1 MSINV
6 SEGQLPHQYEKY
18 VVDMDRVKQK
28 IEQVDKD
35 NVAVTGNDTVDISKA
50 GRNAL
55 ENKISTLSRAGQ
67 NKAAVKLSPVSSFSV
82 MSDFERAVSA
92 EKEEGV
98 KSNTFDYHVNQMVS
112 AYKRMRNGIEEKYA
126 DTDREQQYYVADD
139 GSIQELTK
147 EKELEMLDKAY
158 EKHSKFMAASTEI
171 WSNLQDFKPQIT
183 YHSKG
188 ADTAQS
194 VSADNTGKSGM
205 KEQAYQAFMS
215 AVNNE
220 NIRLLPQSKDGLSNI
235 KLDLGI
241 SKSVRN
247 ELNHIWDYHKA
258 AAKGIVLK

>member
-6 SEGQLPHQYEKY
+6 TEGQLPHQYEKY

-55 ENKISTLSRAGQ
+55 EKKISALGSAGQ
-67 NKAAVKLSPVSSFSV
+67 NKPVGKLSPVNSFSV

-92 EKEEGV
+92 EKEEEV
-98 KSNTFDYHVNQMVS
+98 MNNTFDYHVNQMVS

-147 EKELEMLDKAY
+147 EKELEILDKAY

-183 YHSKG
+183 YHSKS
-188 ADTAQS
+188 ADITQS
-194 VSADNTGKSGM
+194 VSTDNTRKRGI

-220 NIRLLPQSKDGLSNI
+220 NIRLLSQSKEGLSNI
-235 KLDLGI
+235 KLDFDI
-241 SKSVRN
+241 SKSARN
-247 ELNHIWDYHKA
+247 ELNHIWDYYKA
-258 AAKGIVLK
+258 ATKGIVLK

>member
-6 SEGQLPHQYEKY
+6 TEGQLPHQYEKY

-55 ENKISTLSRAGQ
+55 ENKMSALSRAGQ
-67 NKAAVKLSPVSSFSV
+67 NKAAGKHSPVSSFSV

-158 EKHSKFMAASTEI
+158 EKHSKFMATSTEI

-188 ADTAQS
+188 AGMAQD
-194 VSADNTGKSGM
+194 VSTYNTRKSGM

-220 NIRLLPQSKDGLSNI
+220 NIRLLLQSKDGLRNI
-235 KLDLGI
+235 RLSLGI
-241 SKSVRN
+241 PASARN
-247 ELNHIWDYHKA
+247 ELNRIWDYYANNNQTVKM
-258 AAKGIVLK
+258 

>member
-1 MSINV
+1 MSINIT
-6 SEGQLPHQYEKY
+6 ERQRLCQHENY
-18 VVDMDRVKQK
+18 VVDMDRTRQESKWADRSNGIV
-28 IEQVDKD
+28 IR
-35 NVAVTGNDTVDISKA
+35 NDTVDISKA

-55 ENKISTLSRAGQ
+55 ENKMSALSRAGQ
-67 NKAAVKLSPVSSFSV
+67 IKAAGKLSPVSSFSV
-82 MSDFERAVSA
+82 ISDFERAVSS

-112 AYKRMRNGIEEKYA
+112 AYKRMRSGIEEKYA

-147 EKELEMLDKAY
+147 EKELEMLNKAY

-171 WSNLQDFKPQIT
+171 WSNLQDFKPQTT
-183 YHSKG
+183 YYSMS

-220 NIRLLPQSKDGLSNI
+220 NIRLLLQSKDGLRNI
-235 KLDLGI
+235 RLSLGI
-241 SKSVRN
+241 PASERN
-247 ELNHIWDYHKA
+247 ELNRIWDYYANNNQPVKM
-258 AAKGIVLK
+258 

>member
-1 MSINV
+1 MSINIT
-6 SEGQLPHQYEKY
+6 ERQRLCQHENY
-18 VVDMDRVKQK
+18 VVDMDRTRQESKWADRSNGIV
-28 IEQVDKD
+28 IR
-35 NVAVTGNDTVDISKA
+35 NDTVDISRA

-55 ENKISTLSRAGQ
+55 ENKMSALSRAGQ
-67 NKAAVKLSPVSSFSV
+67 IKAAGKLSPVSSFSV
-82 MSDFERAVSA
+82 ISDFERAVSS

-112 AYKRMRNGIEEKYA
+112 AYKRMRSGIEEKYA

-147 EKELEMLDKAY
+147 EKELEMLNKAY

-171 WSNLQDFKPQIT
+171 WSNLQDFKPQTT
-183 YHSKG
+183 YYSMS

-220 NIRLLPQSKDGLSNI
+220 NIRLLLQSKDGLRNI
-235 KLDLGI
+235 RLSLGI
-241 SKSVRN
+241 PASERN
-247 ELNHIWDYHKA
+247 ELNRIWDYYANNNQPVKM
-258 AAKGIVLK
+258 

>member
-1 MSINV
+1 MSINIT
-6 SEGQLPHQYEKY
+6 ERQLLHQYEKY

-28 IEQVDKD
+28 IKQADKD
-35 NVAVTGNDTVDISKA
+35 NTAVTVNDAVDISKA

-55 ENKISTLSRAGQ
+55 ENKISALSRAGQ
-67 NKAAVKLSPVSSFSV
+67 NKAAGKLSPVSSFSV

-92 EKEEGV
+92 EKEEEV
-98 KSNTFDYHVNQMVS
+98 MNNTFDYHVNQMVS

-147 EKELEMLDKAY
+147 EKELEILDKAY

-183 YHSKG
+183 YHSKS
-188 ADTAQS
+188 ADITQS
-194 VSADNTGKSGM
+194 VSTDNIRKRGI

-220 NIRLLPQSKDGLSNI
+220 NIRLLSQSKDGLSNI
-235 KLDLGI
+235 KLGLGI
-241 SKSVRN
+241 PASSRN
-247 ELNHIWDYHKA
+247 ELNRIWDYHA
-258 AAKGIVLK
+258 HL

>member
-1 MSINV
+1 MSINIT
-6 SEGQLPHQYEKY
+6 ERQLPHQYEKY
-18 VVDMDRVKQK
+18 AVDMDRVKQK
-28 IEQVDKD
+28 IKQADKD
-35 NVAVTGNDTVDISKA
+35 NATVAGNDAVDISKA

-55 ENKISTLSRAGQ
+55 ENKISALSRAGQ
-67 NKAAVKLSPVSSFSV
+67 NKAAGKLSPVSSFNV

-147 EKELEMLDKAY
+147 EKELEILDKAY

-183 YHSKG
+183 YHSKS
-188 ADTAQS
+188 ADITQS
-194 VSADNTGKSGM
+194 VSTDNTRKRGI

-220 NIRLLPQSKDGLSNI
+220 NIRLLSQSKEGLSNI
-235 KLDLGI
+235 KLDFDI
-241 SKSVRN
+241 SKSARN
-247 ELNHIWDYHKA
+247 ELNHIWDYYKA
-258 AAKGIVLK
+258 ATKGIVLK

>member
-6 SEGQLPHQYEKY
+6 TEGQLPHQYEKY
-18 VVDMDRVKQK
+18 VVDMDRAKQK

-35 NVAVTGNDTVDISKA
+35 NITVTGNDTVDISKA

-55 ENKISTLSRAGQ
+55 EKKIYALGSAGQ
-67 NKAAVKLSPVSSFSV
+67 NKPAGKLSPVNSFSV

-92 EKEEGV
+92 EKEEEV
-98 KSNTFDYHVNQMVS
+98 MSNTFDYHVNQMVS

-139 GSIQELTK
+139 GSIQKLTK

-183 YHSKG
+183 YHSKS
-188 ADTAQS
+188 ADITQS
-194 VSADNTGKSGM
+194 VSTDNIRKRGI

-220 NIRLLPQSKDGLSNI
+220 NIRLLSQSKEGLSNI
-235 KLDLGI
+235 KLDFDI
-241 SKSVRN
+241 SKSARN
-247 ELNHIWDYHKA
+247 ELNHIWDYYKA
-258 AAKGIVLK
+258 ATKGIVLK

>member
-6 SEGQLPHQYEKY
+6 TEGQLPHQYEKY

-35 NVAVTGNDTVDISKA
+35 NAAVTGNDTVDISKA

-55 ENKISTLSRAGQ
+55 EKKIYALGSAGQ
-67 NKAAVKLSPVSSFSV
+67 NKPVGKLSPVNSFSV
-82 MSDFERAVSA
+82 MSDFERAVPA
-92 EKEEGV
+92 EKEEEV
-98 KSNTFDYHVNQMVS
+98 MNNTFDYHVNQMVS

-171 WSNLQDFKPQIT
+171 WNNLQGFKPQT
-183 YHSKG
+183 AYHSMSDG
-188 ADTAQS
+188 TAQS
-194 VSADNTGKSGM
+194 VSLNDTGKSGM
-205 KEQAYQAFMS
+205 KEQAYQAFMYS
-215 AVNNE
+215 VNNE
-220 NIRLLPQSKDGLSNI
+220 NIRLLSQSKEGLSNI

-247 ELNHIWDYHKA
+247 ELNHIWDCYKS

>member
-35 NVAVTGNDTVDISKA
+35 NVAVTGNDTVDISKS

-55 ENKISTLSRAGQ
+55 ENKISALSRAGQ
-67 NKAAVKLSPVSSFSV
+67 NKATGKLSPVSSFSV

-126 DTDREQQYYVADD
+126 DTDREQEYYVADD

-158 EKHSKFMAASTEI
+158 EKHSKFMATSTEI
-171 WSNLQDFKPQIT
+171 WNNLQDFKPQIT
-183 YHSKG
+183 YHSKS

-194 VSADNTGKSGM
+194 VSADNIGKIGI

-220 NIRLLPQSKDGLSNI
+220 NIRLLPQSKDSLSNI
-235 KLDLGI
+235 KLGLGI
-241 SKSVRN
+241 STSARN
-247 ELNHIWDYHKA
+247 ELNRIWDYYKA

>member
-1 MSINV
+1 MA
-6 SEGQLPHQYEKY
+6 GYEKY
-18 VVDMDRVKQK
+18 IVDMDRVKQGLK
-28 IEQVDKD
+28 QADKD
-35 NVAVTGNDTVDISKA
+35 NSAVIGNDTVDISKA

-55 ENKISTLSRAGQ
+55 ENKMSALSRAGQ
-67 NKAAVKLSPVSSFSV
+67 NKAVGKLSPVSSFSI
-82 MSDFERAVSA
+82 MNDFERAVSA

-171 WSNLQDFKPQIT
+171 WGNLQDFKPQLT
-183 YHSKG
+183 YHSKS

-194 VSADNTGKSGM
+194 FSEDDTGKSGI

-215 AVNNE
+215 AVSNE
-220 NIRLLPQSKDGLSNI
+220 NIRLLSQSKDGLSNI
-235 KLDLGI
+235 KLSLGI
-241 SKSVRN
+241 STSARN
-247 ELNHIWDYHKA
+247 ELNRIWDYHTN
-258 AAKGIVLK
+258 V